1 MGTLWQDIRFGLRM
15 LRKSP
20 GFTTVAVLT
29 LALGIG
35 ANLALFG
42 ILNEMLL
49 RPKPVSRPD
58 ELRAV
63 VPVNTAKQRLHILVY
78 RHYYDAIREK
88 TRFFN
93 DVIGYADV
101 EPKMRTA
108 DGLERVQA
116 ELVTPGYFPF
126 LGVRAARGRV
136 FGSEEDAEAGG
147 HPVALISDAFW
158 RRQFG
163 GAPDVVGKIL
173 ILNETPVEIV
183 GVAPKGFGGLGPQPA
198 SLWMPANMEP
208 VLEKWAASYE
218 TVGRLAEAKAVA
230 AATEYVSSI
239 VAEVTQALLASKP
252 AGLPLRGVYPEFT
265 GVRLDP
271 IGRGLLGTSYD
282 RPKIVSFLQFGM
294 VATVLLLAIA
304 CANVAGL
311 FLARALQRRRETA
324 TRVALGATRG
334 ALMRGV
340 MCEGVLVAAAGTVAA
355 LVVYAWVG
363 RGIMSL
369 ADWWSGPALRLAPD
383 VRVLVFAAGGA
394 LAVGVGFSLVPALQA
409 MRFEPAAALK
419 DGQGAGRQR
428 LWLRHGLIVGQVVGS
443 IVLLCGAMLCLRSM
457 RKQLAVDVGYRYDRL
472 ATAQL
477 DLERIGFTEG
487 SFEPQL
493 AEIVRRLRLIPGVEQ
508 VGVAGRPPLGGQ
520 QVGSLPSDTFVPE
533 GYESPDGCSV
543 DSAIYSRIGPG
554 MFRIMGVPVLRGR
567 EFGQEDVDSG
577 RLVVVVNE
585 SFAERFWPGQDPVG
599 KHIYKWPVIGVVKD
613 ACINGYDDWPGPAV
627 FRCVKKAEL
636 LHATLVIRT
645 RGDARRVVGSV
656 RRELG
661 RVHPR
666 LVEGDVRPVRDI
678 VKDALAFQQAA
689 LRILGALG
697 VLALVL
703 ASVGTYGVMAY
714 VVSSRTRE
722 VGIRLAV
729 GATRGDVMRLVL
741 LTGLRLGLVAMAI
754 GLPLALAAAV
764 VLRNRIA
771 GVSPFD
777 PVSFVAV
784 AACVLAALL
793 AACWVPARRAA
804 RIDPMVALRYE

>member
-20 GFTTVAVLT
+20 GFTAVAVLT

-63 VPVNTAKQRLHILVY
+63 VMVGEGGERLPFLVY
-78 RHYYDAIREK
+78 RQYYEAIRAR
-88 TRFFN
+88 TRFFRG
-93 DVIGYADV
+93 VVGYAGIQ
-101 EPKMRTA
+101 PKMRTHE
-108 DGLERVQA
+108 GLERVQA

-136 FGSEEDAEAGG
+136 FGPEEDAEAGG

-163 GAPDVVGKIL
+163 GAPDVVGQTV
-173 ILNETPVEIV
+173 ILNETSVEIV

-230 AATEYVSSI
+230 AATEYVSAI

-252 AGLPLRGVYPEFT
+252 AGLPLRGVPLLT
-265 GVRLDP
+265 RVRLDP

-282 RPKIVSFLQFGM
+282 RPRIVSFLQFGL

-304 CANVAGL
+304 CANMAGL

-340 MCEGVLVAAAGTVAA
+340 VCEGVLVAAAGTVAA
-355 LVVYAWVG
+355 LVAYAWVG

-394 LAVGVGFSLVPALQA
+394 LVVGVGFSLVPALQA

-487 SFEPQL
+487 SYEPRL

-508 VGVAGRPPLGGQ
+508 VGVAGRQLLGGGN
-520 QVGSLPSDTFVPE
+520 VGSLPSDTFVPE
-533 GYESPDGCSV
+533 GYESPDGRSV
-543 DSAIYSRIGPG
+543 DSAYYTGIGPG

-567 EFGQEDVDSG
+567 EFGEEDVESG

-613 ACINGYDDWPGPAV
+613 ACIYGYDDWPGPAV

-645 RGDARRVVGSV
+645 RGDARQVVSSV

-729 GATRGDVMRLVL
+729 GATRGDVMWLVL

>member
-1 MGTLWQDIRFGLRM
+1 MTTLWRDLRYALRM
-15 LRKSP
+15 LAKSP
-20 GFTTVAVLT
+20 GFAAVAVLT

-63 VPVNTAKQRLHILVY
+63 VMVSEGGERLPFLVY
-78 RHYYDAIREK
+78 RPYYEAIRARA
-88 TRFFN
+88 RFFKG
-93 DVIGYADV
+93 VVGYAGI
-101 EPKMRTA
+101 EPKMRTHE
-108 DGLERVQA
+108 GLERVHA

-136 FGSEEDAEAGG
+136 FGPEEDAEAGG

-163 GAPDVVGKIL
+163 GAPDVVGQTV
-173 ILNETPVEIV
+173 ILNETSVEIV
-183 GVAPKGFGGLGPQPA
+183 GVAPKGFEGLGPQPA

-218 TVGRLAEAKAVA
+218 TVGRLVEAKAVA

-252 AGLPLRGVYPEFT
+252 AGLPLRGVAHLT
-265 GVRLDP
+265 RVRLDP

-282 RPKIVSFLQFGM
+282 RPRIVSFLQFGL

-340 MCEGVLVAAAGTVAA
+340 VCEGVLVAAAGTVAA
-355 LVVYAWVG
+355 LVAYAWVG

-383 VRVLVFAAGGA
+383 VRVLMFAAGSA
-394 LAVGVGFSLVPALQA
+394 LAVGVGFSLAPALQA
-409 MRFEPAAALK
+409 TRFEPAAALK

-457 RKQLAVDVGYRYDRL
+457 RKQ
-472 ATAQL
+472 
-477 DLERIGFTEG
+477 
-487 SFEPQL
+487 
-493 AEIVRRLRLIPGVEQ
+493 
-508 VGVAGRPPLGGQ
+508 
-520 QVGSLPSDTFVPE
+520 
-533 GYESPDGCSV
+533 
-543 DSAIYSRIGPG
+543 
-554 MFRIMGVPVLRGR
+554 
-567 EFGQEDVDSG
+567 
-577 RLVVVVNE
+577 
-585 SFAERFWPGQDPVG
+585 
-599 KHIYKWPVIGVVKD
+599 
-613 ACINGYDDWPGPAV
+613 
-627 FRCVKKAEL
+627 
-636 LHATLVIRT
+636 
-645 RGDARRVVGSV
+645 
-656 RRELG
+656 
-661 RVHPR
+661 
-666 LVEGDVRPVRDI
+666 
-678 VKDALAFQQAA
+678 
-689 LRILGALG
+689 
-697 VLALVL
+697 LALVL

-754 GLPLALAAAV
+754 GLPLALGAAV

-793 AACWVPARRAA
+793 AACWLPARRAA
-804 RIDPMVALRYE
+804 RIDPMEALRCE